1 MEESYPLDLSG
12 ERFTATYR
20 IVGNAEEAMSK
31 AGDICIEQTVEFPGD
46 LLPKGGIADG
56 MPGRIESFAP
66 LADGR
71 SDVIISYPVEAA
83 GRELLQ
89 LLNVL
94 YGNISMEP
102 GVRLQRFD
110 LSPTLSKIWRGPR
123 FGRDG
128 LRRLFDV
135 PTRPLLCTALK
146 PMGLSAAE
154 LGKMAHQIAL
164 GGIDMI
170 KDDHGLADQALSPYK
185 ERVQRCCEGVLAA
198 NQKTGY
204 HCGYIPNVTAPFDQL
219 MERAVF
225 AKKSG
230 AAALVITPALAGW
243 DAVRCLADS
252 DEIGLP
258 ILCHPAYGGSY
269 ITSPTNGIAPY
280 AFYGQMTRLMGADA
294 VIFINWGGRFSVN
307 RADCIDIARGTEE
320 PLGTMKSIFPVPG
333 GGMTI
338 GRVDELYK
346 VYGKEVIILVGGGLH
361 RQSRNV
367 TEASRYFRSMVE
379 KIG

>member
-1 MEESYPLDLSG
+1 MEESYALDLTG
-12 ERFTATYR
+12 ERFYATYR
-20 IVGNAEEAMSK
+20 IVGSAAEARSK

-46 LLPKGGIADG
+46 LLPKGGIAEG
-56 MPGRIESFAP
+56 MPGRIEKFSSQREGSYDA
-66 LADGR
+66 
-71 SDVIISYPVEAA
+71 VISYPVEAA
-83 GRELLQ
+83 GKELLQ

-94 YGNISMEP
+94 YGNISMQP
-102 GVRLQRFD
+102 GVRLMRFD
-110 LSPTLSKIWRGPR
+110 LSPTLTNIWHGPR

-135 PTRPLLCTALK
+135 PVRPLLCTALK

-154 LGKMAHQIAL
+154 LGKMAYQIAL

-170 KDDHGLADQALSPYK
+170 KDDHGLANQALSPYK

-204 HCGYIPNVTAPFDQL
+204 RCGYVPNVTAPFDEL
-219 MERAVF
+219 MERAFF

-243 DAVRCLADS
+243 DAVRCLAEFE
-252 DEIGLP
+252 EIGLP
-258 ILCHPAYGGSY
+258 VLSHPAYGGSY
-269 ITSPTNGIAPY
+269 ITSPTNGISPY

-294 VIFINWGGRFSVN
+294 VIFVNWGGRFTVN
-307 RADCIDIARGTEE
+307 REDCIDIARGTAE
-320 PLGTMKSIFPVPG
+320 PLGTMKPNFPVPG

-338 GRVDELYK
+338 GRVDELSE
-346 VYGKEVIILVGGGLH
+346 VYGKEVIFLVGGGLH
-361 RQSRNV
+361 RQSRDV
-367 TEASRYFRSMVE
+367 TEASRYFRAMVE
-379 KIG
+379 KMG